1 MLQATLL
8 FEFSLF
14 YLNLFANTNVF
25 SLNGGTMAIYS
36 DHPSLEAEVIVNDE
50 ALPEFTDD
58 DSELQPRTTT
68 TYVEATSGDHFG
80 VRYTVP
86 ADLFE
91 HYGVQA
97 TVSIDGVYLQNHV
110 NFQSRY
116 IGQDLRN
123 SVIRQSSGI
132 VNGKEI
138 GQKFRSSELSMGE
151 SAVHSYPAVCPPRL
165 VRSLGVRTM
174 RRETP

>member
-8 FEFSLF
+8 FEFSHF
-14 YLNLFANTNVF
+14 YLNLFANTSVF
-25 SLNGGTMAIYS
+25 SLNGGTMAIHS
-36 DHPSLEAEVIVNDE
+36 NQPGLEAEVIVNDE

-58 DSELQPRTTT
+58 DSELQPKTTT
-68 TYVEATSGDHFG
+68 TYVEATSGEYFG

-110 NFQSRY
+110 KFQSWY
-116 IGQDLRN
+116 IGQDLRK
-123 SVIRQSSGI
+123 SIIRQSSGI
-132 VNGKEI
+132 VNRKEM
-138 GQKFRSSELSMGE
+138 GQKFRSSELSTGK
-151 SAVHSYPAVCPPRL
+151 SAVHSCLPTSV
-165 VRSLGVRTM
+165 S
-174 RRETP
+174 